1 MKLHTVTI
9 TGTDDSTNMADLVAL
24 SREFPF
30 VEWAILVSESHEGG
44 FRFPTREWINVFVD
58 KASANNMRVATHLCG
73 RWVRSLLEGELNYAR
88 VWRPSVVGPFPCR

>member
-44 FRFPTREWINVFVD
+44 FRFPTRE
-58 KASANNMRVATHLCG
+58 
-73 RWVRSLLEGELNYAR
+73 
-88 VWRPSVVGPFPCR
+88 